1 MAEVPLYTSS
11 ADRVIFA
18 QLCKKLT
25 PVELNN
31 ATVIELY
38 DASGNPLA
46 LTSTEFENMFY
57 KHNGVFS
64 LTDCSSAWLVLS
76 NLDSPT
82 WYANGQPLH
91 LEQMVV
97 GNWEDDLGVES
108 SCWAP
113 CSLLCILSELV
124 HANNLCNLKCNVCCS
139 VTLLELY
146 KILDSQDSSED
157 RVGTDSLAVG
167 DRLTLSVMFTNDNEA
182 VKPVEFRLN
191 MIISA

>member
-1 MAEVPLYTSS
+1 MATTSP
-11 ADRVIFA
+11 DRIIFA

-31 ATVIELY
+31 ATVVELMGS
-38 DASGNPLA
+38 DSNPIPVSGL
-46 LTSTEFENMFY
+46 EFEEIFY

-64 LTDCSSAWLVLS
+64 LTDCSAGLLTLS
-76 NLDSPT
+76 GNNV

-113 CSLLCILSELV
+113 CSLLCIMSELL

-139 VTLLELY
+139 VTLEELFML
-146 KILDSQDSSED
+146 LDSQDPSND
-157 RVGTDSLAVG
+157 RAGTDTFVEG

-191 MIISA
+191 MVITTPLV

>member
-1 MAEVPLYTSS
+1 MVTSS
-11 ADRVIFA
+11 DRIIFA

-31 ATVIELY
+31 STVVELTGKNGAPIEL
-38 DASGNPLA
+38 
-46 LTSTEFENMFY
+46 TSSEFIDTFY

-64 LTDCSSAWLVLS
+64 VTDCSSGLLTLS
-76 NLDSPT
+76 GNDV
-82 WYANGQPLH
+82 WHANGHPIN

-113 CSLLCILSELV
+113 CSLLCIMSELL
-124 HANNLCNLKCNVCCS
+124 HANNLCNLKCSVCCS
-139 VTLLELY
+139 VTLYELFA
-146 KILDSQDSSED
+146 LLNSQSDDVRSTGFED
-157 RVGTDSLAVG
+157 G

-182 VKPVEFRLN
+182 TKPVEFRLN
-191 MIISA
+191 MIIDNTA

>member
-1 MAEVPLYTSS
+1 MATTSP
-11 ADRVIFA
+11 DRIIFA

-31 ATVIELY
+31 ATVVELMGA
-38 DASGNPLA
+38 DSNPIA
-46 LTSTEFENMFY
+46 LTGEEFEEIFY

-64 LTDCSSAWLVLS
+64 LTDCSAGLLTLS
-76 NLDSPT
+76 GNDV
-82 WYANGQPLH
+82 WHANGQPLH

-113 CSLLCILSELV
+113 CSLLCIMSELL

-139 VTLLELY
+139 VTLEELFML
-146 KILDSQDSSED
+146 LDSQDSSND
-157 RVGTDSLAVG
+157 RAGTDSFVDG

-191 MIISA
+191 MIIDSSA